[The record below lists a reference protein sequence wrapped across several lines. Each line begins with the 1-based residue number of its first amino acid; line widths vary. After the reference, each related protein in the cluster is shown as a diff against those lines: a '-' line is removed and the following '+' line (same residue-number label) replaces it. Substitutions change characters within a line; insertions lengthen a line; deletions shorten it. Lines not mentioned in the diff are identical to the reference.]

1 MKKQLLLA
9 AGFAAIML
17 FSCKKEEEPIPARFW
32 PLAEGNQWTTTESY
46 LWDVEGTSWTGSSQS
61 TTNYKVEDTIR
72 REDDVLLWPVIV
84 DTSGTII
91 SRTYYQVTED
101 SVYLYES
108 KEVDAE
114 TTAVEPNNLAVG
126 DEWDGNLAL
135 PITIPDLQGFSTNF
149 PGHFKVVGTQTVSDV
164 PAGTFNCLV
173 IRIDLKDNAGTTI
186 DSAATQWRAEGVGIV
201 KLSTDFE
208 TVYEVLGIPFS
219 VEISGT
225 SKLKSINFEVP

>member
-9 AGFAAIML
+9 AGFAVIML
-17 FSCKKEEEPIPARFW
+17 FSCKKEEEPPTARFW
-32 PLAEGNQWTTTESY
+32 PLAEGNRWTTAEDYS
-46 LWDVEGTSWTGSSQS
+46 WDVGGGTYTGSSQS

-72 REDDVLLWPVIV
+72 RKDDVLLWPVIV
-84 DTSGTII
+84 DTSGTTI

-126 DEWDGNLAL
+126 DEWDGNVAL
-135 PITIPDLQGFSTNF
+135 PITITEIAGFSTNF

-164 PAGTFNCLV
+164 LAGPFNCLV

-201 KLSTDFE
+201 KFSADFQ
-208 TVYEVLGIPFS
+208 TKYSLGGFEVD

-225 SKLKSINFEVP
+225 SKLESINFEVP